1 MGIADKVHL
10 CRKHGLTRRFIHNY
24 RTLSDITKLIVKVF
38 QTWGKNEA
46 IKYLNEY
53 NCTFNPKNGGKFVTK
68 STWLKP

>member
-10 CRKHGLTRRFIHNY
+10 CRKHGLTRR
-24 RTLSDITKLIVKVF
+24 LIQVKVF

-53 NCTFNPKNGGKFVTK
+53 IVLLTQRTVEN
-68 STWLKP
+68 L